1 MKTTN
6 GVEVTMEN
14 RTIDKRVIKTKNAI
28 RKAFNDLV
36 RTKDMTEI
44 SVSELTQ
51 AAHITRSTFYMYYD
65 SVAAVRDQIE
75 NDIISHLDDI
85 MSKHDWL
92 AFMVNPYP
100 LLDAIGKEIAKYDE
114 FNRYILCGNTAGRL
128 LEKVNQRVVDAFIK
142 YAIDNKLD
150 IDVSRAKYIAAFI
163 AAGIGECFK
172 IWFNHKSSLTLEELC
187 LRISEFVTKGVKIL
201 RDIEK

>member
-1 MKTTN
+1 
-6 GVEVTMEN
+6 MEKHSV
-14 RTIDKRVIKTKNAI
+14 DKRVVKTKNAI

-36 RTKDMTEI
+36 QTKDMMDI
-44 SVSELTQ
+44 SVSELTE

-65 SVAAVRDQIE
+65 SVSAVRDQIE
-75 NDIISHLDDI
+75 NDIVSHLDDI
-85 MSKHDWL
+85 MNRQDWL
-92 AFMVNPYP
+92 ACMVNPYP
-100 LLDAIGKEIAKYDE
+100 MLDAIGKEITKYDE
-114 FNRYILCGNTAGRL
+114 FNRYILCGNHSGSL

-142 YAIDNKLD
+142 YAVENSLD
-150 IDVSRAKYIAAFI
+150 IDISRAKYIAAFI
-163 AAGIGECFK
+163 AAGICECFK